1 MALYRIQNSSIKL
14 TIGKII
20 CLIRSYPDHAT
31 EMSAPVTK
39 NPLFFLK
46 PTSSI
51 IFNNQSIIIPD
62 LSHDIHHEVE
72 LGIVMGNKCRQ
83 IHEKDTLKY
92 VFGYLVALD
101 ITARD
106 IQQEAKQHGWPWS
119 IAKGF
124 DTFCPISSIVLK
136 KHILNP
142 NNLNLSLK
150 VNGNLR
156 QFGNTRQLIYPVQSI
171 ISYISKIMTLE
182 KGDLILT
189 GTPEGVQSLKKGDC
203 LEAELEGYCHLTVFV
218 KKNSI

>member
-1 MALYRIQNSSIKL
+1 
-14 TIGKII
+14 
-20 CLIRSYPDHAT
+20 
-31 EMSAPVTK
+31 MSAPVTK
-39 NPLFFLK
+39 HPLFFLK

-51 IFNNQSIIIPD
+51 IFHNQSINIPD
-62 LSHDIHHEVE
+62 FSHDIQHEVE
-72 LGIVMGNKCRQ
+72 LGIVMGKKCRQ
-83 IHEKDTLKY
+83 KHEKDTLDY

-136 KHILNP
+136 KHISNP
-142 NNLNLSLK
+142 DNLNLSLK

-156 QFGNTRQLIYPVQSI
+156 QYGNTSQLIFPVQSI

-203 LEAELEGYCHLTVFV
+203 LEAELEGYCRLKVYV
-218 KKNSI
+218 QKN

>member
-1 MALYRIQNSSIKL
+1 MTLYRIQNSSQKL
-14 TIGKII
+14 SIGKII
-20 CLIRSYPDHAT
+20 CLIRSYPSHAA

-39 NPLFFLK
+39 HPLFFLK

-51 IFNNQSIIIPD
+51 IFHNQSIIIPD
-62 LSHDIHHEVE
+62 FSHDIQHEVE
-72 LGIVMGNKCRQ
+72 LGVVMGKKCRQ
-83 IHEKDTLKY
+83 IREKDTLDY

-136 KHILNP
+136 KNILNP
-142 NNLNLSLK
+142 DNLNLSLK

-156 QFGNTRQLIYPVQSI
+156 QYGNTNQLIFSVQSI

-182 KGDLILT
+182 RGDLILT

-203 LEAELEGYCHLTVFV
+203 IEAELEGYCHLKVYV
-218 KKNSI
+218 QKK